1 MRKTFTK
8 SYPPV
13 VATNEA
19 SRIPSTR
26 ALAGALTTA
35 ATILSDFR
43 PAFHLACPNGPGSEQ
58 LGEKSAAY

>member
-8 SYPPV
+8 SSPAMMASAEMAWKLS
-13 VATNEA
+13 AT
-19 SRIPSTR
+19 T
-26 ALAGALTTA
+26 LTA
-35 ATILSDFR
+35 ATIVLSDFR